1 MKIEKLDI
9 LSHLLSWFRI
19 GNRLV
24 AFDVGVIGGHLT
36 MESDSVDHGESESVE
51 KLPPITGSSKGTSV

>member
-1 MKIEKLDI
+1 M
-9 LSHLLSWFRI
+9 
-19 GNRLV
+19 

-51 KLPPITGSSKGTSV
+51 KLPPITGSSKVTSVSRLKSLIILVIFEVC

>member
-1 MKIEKLDI
+1 M
-9 LSHLLSWFRI
+9 RI

-36 MESDSVDHGESESVE
+36 MESDSVDHEESISVQ
-51 KLPPITGSSKGTSV
+51 KGRRSPVAEEL